1 MNFNT
6 WHPTVLKHS
15 FPARRAVADRPL
27 PRLVLALLFL
37 LFGLSPALGAPPG
50 GPGKQAPP
58 AVSVTTITEAEV
70 NPPVEFVGRV
80 EAVQTVDIQA
90 RVQGYLDNV
99 AFEEG
104 SFVQKGN
111 LLYKIE
117 PDTYQAQVDVDK
129 AKVAKA
135 EATLKKA
142 EQYLRRVKSVK
153 TGGVSASD
161 RETAESDMLQA
172 RAQLQETKA
181 VLAQSRLNL
190 GYTTIT
196 APISG
201 RIGKTTTTRGN
212 LISTASGALATIVQM
227 DPIRVVFSISERN
240 IPDARKAQQES
251 SMEEMKSSRVIT
263 LRMPNDKL
271 YPLSG
276 RVEFIDNRVDTA
288 TGTIAVRALFDNPEG
303 MLLPGEYV
311 TVLVSASNPVRMPVV
326 PQAAVLEDRD
336 GKYVFVVDG
345 QNQVQQRRI
354 KTGPTVDTAWA
365 VEQGLIAGETI
376 VISGIQK
383 VRPGQKVT
391 PVPADK
397 Q

>member
-1 MNFNT
+1 MTRNN
-6 WHPTVLKHS
+6 S
-15 FPARRAVADRPL
+15 FFQFSGFSLPNGRTGAGRTL

-37 LFGLSPALGAPPG
+37 LSTLSPAMGAPG
-50 GPGKQAPP
+50 GPGNQAPP
-58 AVSVTTITEAEV
+58 SVSVTTITEAEV
-70 NPPVEFVGRV
+70 NPPAEFVGRV
-80 EAVQTVDIQA
+80 EAVQSVDIQA
-90 RVQGYLDNV
+90 RVQGYLDKV
-99 AFEEG
+99 AFKEG
-104 SFVQKGN
+104 SFVKSGN

-142 EQYLRRVKSVK
+142 EQYLRRVRSVK

-172 RAQLQETKA
+172 KAELQEAKA
-181 VLAQSRLNL
+181 TLAQSQLSL

-201 RIGKTTTTRGN
+201 RIGKTAFTRGN
-212 LISTASGALATIVQM
+212 LISTESGALTTLVQL

-240 IPDARKAQQES
+240 IPEAKKAQKES

-263 LRMPNDKL
+263 LRMPNEEL

-276 RVEFIDNRVDTA
+276 RVEFIDNQVDRA
-288 TGTIAVRALFDNPEG
+288 TGTIAVRALFDNPDG

-311 TVLVSASNPVRMPVV
+311 TVLVSASNPLRMPVV
-326 PQAAVLEDRD
+326 PQAAVLEDKD

-345 QNQVQQRRI
+345 QDQVQQRRI
-354 KTGPTVDTAWA
+354 KTGPAVDTAWA
-365 VEQGLIAGETI
+365 VEQGLVAGETI

-391 PVPADK
+391 PVPADN

>member
-1 MNFNT
+1 M
-6 WHPTVLKHS
+6 
-15 FPARRAVADRPL
+15 RA
-27 PRLVLALLFL
+27 
-37 LFGLSPALGAPPG
+37 PG
-50 GPGKQAPP
+50 GPANQTPP
-58 AVSVTTITEAEV
+58 SVSVTTITEAEV
-70 NPPVEFVGRV
+70 NPPAEFVGRV
-80 EAVQTVDIQA
+80 EAVQSVDIQA
-90 RVQGYLDNV
+90 RVQGYLDKV
-99 AFEEG
+99 AFKEG
-104 SFVQKGN
+104 SFVKSGN

-142 EQYLRRVKSVK
+142 EQYLRRVRSVK

-172 RAQLQETKA
+172 KAELQEAKA
-181 VLAQSRLNL
+181 TLAQSQLSL

-201 RIGKTTTTRGN
+201 RIGKTAFTRGN
-212 LISTASGALATIVQM
+212 LISTESGALTTLVQL

-240 IPDARKAQQES
+240 IPEAKKAQKES

-263 LRMPNDKL
+263 LRMPNEEL

-276 RVEFIDNRVDTA
+276 RVEFIDNQVDRA
-288 TGTIAVRALFDNPEG
+288 TGTIAVRALFDNPDG

-311 TVLVSASNPVRMPVV
+311 TVLVSASNPLRMPVV
-326 PQAAVLEDRD
+326 PQAAVLEDKD

-345 QNQVQQRRI
+345 QDQVQQRRI
-354 KTGPTVDTAWA
+354 KTGPAVDTAWA
-365 VEQGLIAGETI
+365 VEQGLVAGETI

-391 PVPADK
+391 PVPADN